1 MFPQL
6 AQELLLADEAV
17 DNNHNFF
24 CFFFFSFGACG
35 ECFGGAFE
43 EEEHSNPSLKELF
56 LRIPY

>member
-17 DNNHNFF
+17 DNNHIFF
-24 CFFFFSFGACG
+24 VFFFSFGACG